1 MFKEKLQELMRI
13 MLKNSTTDFNSQWGE
28 DAYTL
33 TSLKKNYNKNNI
45 FSFVVVVFNL
55 LSILL
60 NFIKIFSISILLYFR
75 I

>member
-33 TSLKKNYNKNNI
+33 TSLKKNYNKNK
-45 FSFVVVVFNL
+45 
-55 LSILL
+55 SIYHL
-60 NFIKIFSISILLYFR
+60 KILFYVYYPI
-75 I
+75 

>member
-33 TSLKKNYNKNNI
+33 TSLKNNYKKNN
-45 FSFVVVVFNL
+45 VL
-55 LSILL
+55 TKQDILL
-60 NFIKIFSISILLYFR
+60 LKKIEDRWLNKK
-75 I
+75 

>member
-45 FSFVVVVFNL
+45 L
-55 LSILL
+55 TKQDILL
-60 NFIKIFSISILLYFR
+60 LKEIEERWLNKK
-75 I
+75 

>member
-45 FSFVVVVFNL
+45 L
-55 LSILL
+55 TKQDILL
-60 NFIKIFSISILLYFR
+60 LKEIEDRWLNKK
-75 I
+75 